1 VKPVPSIDD
10 VVRQFEEERYYQD
23 DRRAAEFA
31 YALAVR
37 YRDAGQTDEARKY
50 AKTCLELLKGLSS
63 STLEDVQSDRM
74 TVGGVPL
81 PELFHDGVVRN
92 RLRDLLTV

>member
-10 VVRQFEEERYYQD
+10 VVRQFEEERYYKD

-37 YRDAGQTDEARKY
+37 YRYAGQTEEARRY
-50 AKTCLELLKGLSS
+50 AKTCLELLDGLPSA
-63 STLEDVQSDRM
+63 TLEDVQSDRQS
-74 TVGGVPL
+74 VGGVPL